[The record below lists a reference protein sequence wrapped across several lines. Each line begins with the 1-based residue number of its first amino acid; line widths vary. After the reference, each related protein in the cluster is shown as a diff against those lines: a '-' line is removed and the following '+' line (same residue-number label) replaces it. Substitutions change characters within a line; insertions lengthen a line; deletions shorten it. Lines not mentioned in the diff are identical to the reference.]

1 VKLISYEPFYEH
13 VDSEFTI
20 ITPKL
25 TPIITLQLQQTI
37 RIAFD
42 QFKEQ
47 FALIFQGP
55 LHPLLSQQT
64 FELEHEQLGKM
75 QLFIVPVA
83 RDANGIQ
90 YEAVFNR
97 LLSGS
102 N

>member
-1 VKLISYEPFYEH
+1 MKLISYEQFSEH

-20 ITPKL
+20 ITPEL

-37 RIAFD
+37 RIALN
-42 QFKEQ
+42 QFREQ
-47 FALIFQGP
+47 FVLVFKGP

-64 FELEHEQLGKM
+64 FELEHELLGKM
-75 QLFIVPVA
+75 KLFMVPVA
-83 RDANGIQ
+83 RDAKGIQ